1 MFLSAQAVFRVA
13 EESAGKQGR
22 WRVFHD
28 KFVVEERYMEPG
40 ARKGLYATAIVLAL
54 IGATVFFLTLAGVL
68 QRDGLASADGE
79 AQRWLLTTRSEALTV
94 VMIILAI
101 IFGPVGL
108 PIIVLI
114 VTVAWG
120 ILAKHAWRPILLA
133 AAMLT
138 GVGLAQLIGRS
149 VERDR
154 PPVDQMLFGADQTFS
169 FPSGHVLGAS
179 DFLLVTTF
187 LVFSRHRNPKAAV
200 VSFIVAIIGVFA
212 ASVSRLYLG
221 YHWVSDAVASVSLSL
236 VVLGAVIAVDTWR
249 TARVPGEEVTG
260 ELSKADAPD

>member
-1 MFLSAQAVFRVA
+1 MA
-13 EESAGKQGR
+13 EESTRKQGR

-40 ARKGLYATAIVLAL
+40 ARKGLYVTAIILAL
-54 IGATVFFLTLAGVL
+54 VGATVFFFALSGV
-68 QRDGLASADGE
+68 QDHDGLASADE
-79 AQRWLLTTRSEALTV
+79 ESWSWLLTTRSQVLTV
-94 VMIILAI
+94 VMIVLAV
-101 IFGPVGL
+101 IFGPVAL
-108 PIIVLI
+108 PIIVLV

-149 VERDR
+149 VDRQR
-154 PPVDQMLFGADQTFS
+154 PPVDQMLFGADHTFS

-179 DFLLVTTF
+179 DFLLITAF
-187 LVFSRHRNPKAAV
+187 LVFSRLRKPKTTV
-200 VSFIVAIIGVFA
+200 VGFVFAIIGVIL

-221 YHWVSDAVASVSLSL
+221 YHWVSDAVASVALSL

-249 TARVPGEEVTG
+249 TARVPGERVTG
-260 ELSKADAPD
+260 ELSKADSPD

>member
-1 MFLSAQAVFRVA
+1 MAD
-13 EESAGKQGR
+13 ESAAKPGR

-28 KFVVEERYMEPG
+28 KFVVEERYMEPS
-40 ARKGLYATAIVLAL
+40 ARRGLYVTAIILAVV
-54 IGATVFFLTLAGVL
+54 GATIFFVTLASVL
-68 QRDGLASADGE
+68 QHDGLASADGE
-79 AQRWLLTTRSEALTV
+79 AQRWLLTTRSGTLTV

-108 PIIVLI
+108 PIIVLV
-114 VTVAWG
+114 VTVTWG

-149 VERDR
+149 VERGR
-154 PPVDQMLFGADQTFS
+154 PPVDQMLFGADHTFS

-179 DFLLVTTF
+179 DFLLVTAF
-187 LVFSRHRNPKAAV
+187 LVFSRHRNPKATATGI
-200 VSFIVAIIGVFA
+200 FFAIIGVILA
-212 ASVSRLYLG
+212 AVSRLYLG
-221 YHWVSDAVASVSLSL
+221 YHWVSDAIASVSLSL

-249 TARVPGEEVTG
+249 TARIPGEEVTG
-260 ELSKADAPD
+260 ELSKAERQD

>member
-1 MFLSAQAVFRVA
+1 MS
-13 EESAGKQGR
+13 KQGR

-28 KFVVEERYMEPG
+28 KFVVEERFMEPG
-40 ARKGLYATAIVLAL
+40 ARKGLYATAIILAV
-54 IGATVFFLTLAGVL
+54 IGATVFFFTLAGVL
-68 QRDGLASADGE
+68 QHDGLASADGE
-79 AQRWLLTTRSEALTV
+79 AQKWLLTTRSGALTV

-108 PIIVLI
+108 PIIVLV

-120 ILAKHAWRPILLA
+120 IMAKHAWRPILLA

-149 VERDR
+149 VERER

-179 DFLLVTTF
+179 DFLLITAF
-187 LVFSRHRNPKAAV
+187 LVFSRRRKPKTTV
-200 VSFIVAIIGVFA
+200 VGFVFA
-212 ASVSRLYLG
+212 IVGVILASVSRLYLG
-221 YHWVSDAVASVSLSL
+221 YHWLSDAVASVALSL

-249 TARVPGEEVTG
+249 TARIPGEEVTG
-260 ELSKADAPD
+260 ELSKADSQD

>member
-1 MFLSAQAVFRVA
+1 MAA
-13 EESAGKQGR
+13 ESAGKQSR

-40 ARKGLYATAIVLAL
+40 ARKGLYVTAIVLAAV
-54 IGATVFFLTLAGVL
+54 GAGVFFLALAGV
-68 QRDGLASADGE
+68 QGHDGLASADD
-79 AQRWLLTTRSEALTV
+79 ASWRWLLTTRTQLLTV
-94 VMIILAI
+94 VMIVLAV
-101 IFGPVGL
+101 IFGPIAL
-108 PIIVLI
+108 PIIVLV

-138 GVGLAQLIGRS
+138 GVGLAQLIGRA
-149 VERDR
+149 VDRHR
-154 PPVDQMLFGADQTFS
+154 PPVDQMLFGADHTFS

-179 DFLLVTTF
+179 DFLLITAF
-187 LVFSRHRNPKAAV
+187 LIFSRRRKPKTTAIGFV
-200 VSFIVAIIGVFA
+200 CAIIGVIL

-221 YHWVSDAVASVSLSL
+221 YHWVSDAVASVALSL

-249 TARVPGEEVTG
+249 TARVPGERVTG
-260 ELSKADAPD
+260 ELSKADSPD

>member
-1 MFLSAQAVFRVA
+1 MA
-13 EESAGKQGR
+13 EETAGKQGR

-40 ARKGLYATAIVLAL
+40 ARKGLYVTALVLAL
-54 IGATVFFLTLAGVL
+54 VGAAIFLATLAGVL
-68 QRDGLASADGE
+68 QHDGLASADGA
-79 AQRWLLTTRSEALTV
+79 AQKWLLTTRSDALTV
-94 VMIILAI
+94 VMVVLAV

-108 PIIVLI
+108 PIIVLV

-120 ILAKHAWRPILLA
+120 VLAKHAWRPILLA

-149 VERDR
+149 VERQR
-154 PPVDQMLFGADQTFS
+154 PPVDLMLFGADHTFS

-200 VSFIVAIIGVFA
+200 VSFVVAVIGVFL
-212 ASVSRLYLG
+212 ASISRLYLG

-249 TARVPGEEVTG
+249 TARVPGEQVTG
-260 ELSKADAPD
+260 ELSKADVPD